1 MYRITVPATTAN
13 IGPGFDAMGMA
24 LELYLQIDV
33 KPLEDGSHKVV
44 WSDEGITPL
53 PDDKNLILIA
63 LTTTLRKLSREQ
75 IGFELI
81 IHDCQIP
88 FSRGLGSSAS
98 AIVAG
103 IVAANELS
111 GKPMD
116 TKEIIDWA
124 TELEGHPDN
133 VVPAILGGM
142 SISIQA
148 SEKVYSTQIP
158 VPNQLGF
165 AVMVPDFELSTKLAR
180 EALPNSY
187 SKADCIHNLSRAAFL
202 VASFNNNSLEGLRE
216 ALNDRIHQPYR
227 IDLIQDGS
235 IVLDRAKEIGAIGE
249 FISGAGPTLI
259 ALYDKSN
266 TEFKHLLSEELSKL
280 STNWTLLDLDVCR
293 QGVTVEVI

>member
-1 MYRITVPATTAN
+1 MFRITVPATSAN
-13 IGPGFDAMGMA
+13 IGPGFDAMGLA

-33 KPLEDGSHKVV
+33 QPLDDGIQKIV
-44 WSDEGITPL
+44 WSDPSITPL
-53 PDDKNLILIA
+53 PDDKNLILTA
-63 LTTTLRKLSREQ
+63 LQTTLRRLGHEKQ
-75 IGFELI
+75 GFELI

-103 IVAANELS
+103 IVAANELCA
-111 GKPMD
+111 KKMN
-116 TKEIIDWA
+116 TKDIIDWA

-142 SISIQA
+142 SISIQSA
-148 SEKVYSTQIP
+148 EKVYSTQIP
-158 VPNQLGF
+158 VPEKLAF
-165 AVMVPDFELSTKLAR
+165 AVLVPDFELSTKLAR
-180 EALPNSY
+180 EALPETY
-187 SKADCIHNLSRAAFL
+187 SKSDCIHNLSRAAFL
-202 VASFNNNSLEGLRE
+202 VASFNNNSIEGLRE

-227 IDLIQDGS
+227 IGLIQDGAK
-235 IVLDRAKEIGAIGE
+235 VLDKTRELGAIGE

-266 TEFKHLLSEELSKL
+266 SEFKHLLSEELSKL